1 MKKTVPTSSKAIT
14 VLLADDHPATRAGIH
29 AILER
34 AADMRV
40 VGEADNGDD
49 VQKLV
54 PRLRPQVLLLDLVM
68 PGPSPAELEKW
79 VRTNYPETVVLILT
93 AHERDAYLARSMEA
107 GAAGLLSKNESGDQ
121 LVEAIRRA
129 VRGEILFNPDQLLRV
144 RRWRE
149 EAGNKWED
157 LTGRERQILRLL
169 SNGLD
174 NEQIARELVVS
185 PKTIAYHVSNILSKL
200 GVKSR
205 LEATAWLHKY
215 LPDNLE

>member
-1 MKKTVPTSSKAIT
+1 MRKNLPTPSQAIT

-29 AILER
+29 AILEQ
-34 AADMRV
+34 AADMQV
-40 VGEADNGDD
+40 VGEADNGND

-54 PRLRPQVLLLDLVM
+54 SKLRPQVLLLDLMM

-79 VRTNYPETVVLILT
+79 VRTNHPETVVLILT
-93 AHERDAYLARSMEA
+93 AHERDAYLASMMEA
-107 GAAGLLSKNESGDQ
+107 GAAGLINKQESGER

-129 VRGEILFNPDQLLRV
+129 VHGEILFNPEQLSRA

-149 EAGNKWED
+149 EAGDKWEG
-157 LTGRERQILRLL
+157 LTARERQILRLL
-169 SNGLD
+169 ADGLD

-185 PKTIAYHVSNILSKL
+185 PKTIAYHVSNILGKL

-205 LEATAWLHKY
+205 HEATAWLHKY
-215 LPDNLE
+215 LPENLE